1 MIFDQLKK
9 KRVELMKAK
18 DKVTLE
24 MYKMLL
30 SAIKNKVINDGVEET
45 DEVVIAVIQSEL
57 KTREKSLQDYA
68 GRDDLIAETQ
78 AEIEEYSQYLP
89 KQLTEDEIKEIVAGM
104 EDSSNLGAVMGY
116 FKANYAGQVNM
127 GLVSKI
133 ARG

>member
-45 DEVVIAVIQSEL
+45 DEVILAIIQSEI
-57 KTREKSLQDYA
+57 KTREKMLTEYE
-68 GRDDLIAETQ
+68 GRDDLIAATK
-78 AEIEEYSQYLP
+78 AEIAEYSQYLP
-89 KQLTEDEIKEIVAGM
+89 KQLTEDEVKAIYDGL
-104 EDSSNLGAVMGY
+104 EDKNLGFVMKH
-116 FKANYAGQVNM
+116 FKENYNGQVNM
-127 GLVSKI
+127 GIVNKI